1 MATKLP
7 GLTIVLPCLD
17 EAENLVDAVR
27 AATAAGERC
36 AERHEVVIVDD
47 GSRDATTGVAAAL
60 AGADPR
66 VRLVVHAHNRGYGEA
81 LRSGIAATTLP
92 WVLLTDADLQYD
104 LGDLAGFL
112 PLAAHADLLVG
123 RRTLPQLPLGR
134 RAGDAAWRRLVRAV
148 LRLDSRDAD
157 CAFRLV
163 RGDLLAR
170 LDLRAGG
177 ALVGPELLFKSRA
190 AGARVAELPVR
201 HCVRVA
207 GRGAGAGRRLSPRT
221 GRELR
226 GLRLISRG

>member
-1 MATKLP
+1 MADKLP

-17 EAENLVDAVR
+17 EAENLADAVR
-27 AATAAGERC
+27 CATQAGRRC

-47 GSRDATTGVAAAL
+47 GSADATTAVAAAL
-60 AGADPR
+60 AATDPR
-66 VRLVVHAHNRGYGEA
+66 VRLVLHAEHRGYGEA
-81 LRSGIAATTLP
+81 LRSGIAAAAMP

-104 LGDLAGFL
+104 LDDLVDFL
-112 PLAAHADLLVG
+112 PVAERVDVVVG
-123 RRTLPQLPLGR
+123 RRVLPQLPLGR
-134 RAGDAAWRRLVRAV
+134 RVADAAWQRFVAAV
-148 LRLDSRDAD
+148 LHLGVRDAD

-163 RGDLLAR
+163 RRDLLAR

-177 ALVGPELLFKSRA
+177 ALVGPELLVKSRA
-190 AGARVAELPVR
+190 AGARIVELPVR
-201 HCVRVA
+201 HRVRVA